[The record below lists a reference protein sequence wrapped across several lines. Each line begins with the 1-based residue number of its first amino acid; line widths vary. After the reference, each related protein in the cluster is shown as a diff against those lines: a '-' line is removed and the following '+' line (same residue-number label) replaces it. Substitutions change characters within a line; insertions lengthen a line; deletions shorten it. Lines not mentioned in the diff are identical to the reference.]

1 MAMFNPV
8 TQKNSAIPSA
18 QVVDDSGEKK
28 KKNFLQQEEMSGWN
42 RLKEGSHLPWAVG
55 VKQKLQ
61 KGTEKKMTGRKITQ
75 IMEQKIQR
83 YWTVTVSYKWTSVC
97 NLSLNE
103 SNQFQPN
110 PCILAETDIWMV

>member
-61 KGTEKKMTGRKITQ
+61 KGTEKKMTGRKITNYGDTTLLNCNSV
-75 IMEQKIQR
+75 IQ
-83 YWTVTVSYKWTSVC
+83 V
-97 NLSLNE
+97 N
-103 SNQFQPN
+103 
-110 PCILAETDIWMV
+110 IGM

>member
-1 MAMFNPV
+1 MGDLWEYKKNKIIFIMAMFNPV

-61 KGTEKKMTGRKITQ
+61 KGTEKKMTGWKITNYGT
-75 IMEQKIQR
+75 EDTTLLNCNSVIQ
-83 YWTVTVSYKWTSVC
+83 V
-97 NLSLNE
+97 N
-103 SNQFQPN
+103 
-110 PCILAETDIWMV
+110 IGM

>member
-42 RLKEGSHLPWAVG
+42 RRAAIYLEQLGWNKNYRKG
-55 VKQKLQ
+55 QKKRWQ
-61 KGTEKKMTGRKITQ
+61 GEK
-75 IMEQKIQR
+75 
-83 YWTVTVSYKWTSVC
+83 
-97 NLSLNE
+97 
-103 SNQFQPN
+103 
-110 PCILAETDIWMV
+110 

>member
-1 MAMFNPV
+1 MGDLWEYKKNKIIFIMAMFNPV

-61 KGTEKKMTGRKITQ
+61 KGTEKKMTGRKITNYGT
-75 IMEQKIQR
+75 EDTTLLNCNSVIQ
-83 YWTVTVSYKWTSVC
+83 V
-97 NLSLNE
+97 N
-103 SNQFQPN
+103 
-110 PCILAETDIWMV
+110 IGM

>member
-61 KGTEKKMTGRKITQ
+61 KGTEKKMMGRKITNYGDTTLLNCNSV
-75 IMEQKIQR
+75 IQ
-83 YWTVTVSYKWTSVC
+83 V
-97 NLSLNE
+97 N
-103 SNQFQPN
+103 
-110 PCILAETDIWMV
+110 IGM

>member
-18 QVVDDSGEKK
+18 QVVDDSGKKKK

-61 KGTEKKMTGRKITQ
+61 KGTEKKMTGRKITNYGDTTLLNCNSV
-75 IMEQKIQR
+75 IQ
-83 YWTVTVSYKWTSVC
+83 V
-97 NLSLNE
+97 N
-103 SNQFQPN
+103 
-110 PCILAETDIWMV
+110 IGM